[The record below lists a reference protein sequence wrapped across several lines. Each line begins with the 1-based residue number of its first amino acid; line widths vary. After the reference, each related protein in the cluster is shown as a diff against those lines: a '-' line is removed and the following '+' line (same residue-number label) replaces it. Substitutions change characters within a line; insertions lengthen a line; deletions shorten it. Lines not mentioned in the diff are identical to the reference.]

1 MNTDLTATSQ
11 QYLTFRLAGETFAL
25 DIAKVRE
32 VLEYRSLTKLPQ
44 TPESVR
50 GVINLRGHVVPVVDL
65 NLRFGNRETETTVDT
80 CIVITEVEIDG
91 TVAHIGA
98 LVDAVDEVFE
108 LEDDR
113 IEPPPRM
120 GLNLDT
126 SYVRGMGKRDD
137 DFVIVLDADRVFD
150 ARDAALSR
158 SEREETSV

>member
-1 MNTDLTATSQ
+1 VSTDLATTSQ

-25 DIAKVRE
+25 AIAKVRE
-32 VLEYRSLTKLPQ
+32 VLEHRTLTKLPQ
-44 TPESVR
+44 TPATVR

-150 ARDAALSR
+150 ARDAALSQ
-158 SEREETSV
+158 SERDETSV

>member
-1 MNTDLTATSQ
+1 MSTDLATTSQ

-25 DIAKVRE
+25 AIAKVRE
-32 VLEYRSLTKLPQ
+32 VLEHRTLTKLPQ
-44 TPESVR
+44 TPATVR

-150 ARDAALSR
+150 ARDAALSQ
-158 SEREETSV
+158 SERDETSV

>member
-1 MNTDLTATSQ
+1 MSTDLATTSQ

-25 DIAKVRE
+25 AIAKVRE
-32 VLEYRSLTKLPQ
+32 VLEHRTLTKLPQ
-44 TPESVR
+44 TPATVR

-80 CIVITEVEIDG
+80 CIVITEVEIDD

-150 ARDAALSR
+150 ARDAALSQ
-158 SEREETSV
+158 SERDETSV

>member
-1 MNTDLTATSQ
+1 MSTDLATTSQ

-25 DIAKVRE
+25 AIAKVRE
-32 VLEYRSLTKLPQ
+32 VLEHRTLTKLPQ
-44 TPESVR
+44 TPATVR

-91 TVAHIGA
+91 TVAHLGA

-150 ARDAALSR
+150 ARDAALSQ
-158 SEREETSV
+158 SERDETSV